1 MTTAYDCGEVVTLV
15 ARMEHLVEQM
25 RAQKRQFV
33 TDASHELGTPLAGLR
48 LQLEEARMHPGQ
60 TDLGDLVRH
69 ALREVDRIQA
79 IIGDMLMLARLNAG
93 FPDPLL
99 PIDMADLV
107 KEEVGKRPRVLP
119 IHLDLEEG
127 LIVGGVNV
135 TLARLLGNLLDNAER
150 HGRSALRVSVSSEG
164 GEVTVMVDDDGMGVP
179 LPERER
185 VFDHFARTDSA
196 RSRGHGGAGLGLS
209 IALAIAE
216 AHSGTLTAQ
225 DSDLGGA
232 RFVLRLPLLHRD
244 AMTSQAA

>member
-1 MTTAYDCGEVVTLV
+1 MTTVYDCGEVVTLV
-15 ARMEHLVEQM
+15 TRMERLVEQM

-60 TDLGDLVRH
+60 TDLNDLVRH

-79 IIGDMLMLARLNAG
+79 IIGDMLTLARLDAG

-99 PIDMADLV
+99 PIDVADLV
-107 KEEVGKRPRVLP
+107 KQEVGKRPYVLP
-119 IHLDLEEG
+119 IHLDLEED
-127 LIVGGVNV
+127 LVVGGVNA

-150 HGRSALRVSVSSEG
+150 HGRSAVRVSVSSEG
-164 GEVTVMVDDDGMGVP
+164 GEVMLMVDDDGMGVP

-216 AHSGTLTAQ
+216 AHSGTLTAHE
-225 DSDLGGA
+225 SDLGGA
-232 RFVLRLPLLHRD
+232 RFVLCLPLLQLD
-244 AMTSQAA
+244 AMTGQAA